1 VNAKSVSLNSNSPL
15 PLYYQLQED
24 IRSRIESG
32 EYPPSTLLPT
42 EADLRVMYGVSR
54 ATVREALRVL
64 ADRGLVERRQG
75 VGTFVS
81 AKKISEKL
89 PGVYSF
95 STEMRLQ
102 GYGYTVR
109 SEVLNK
115 DYFEPPRRISSLLEL
130 DEDSQVLRVRRLR
143 YVDDK
148 PFLISI
154 SYLPPFISIEDDF
167 TGSIYQ
173 LLQTKYN
180 LQVAGGEAS
189 IEAGIAE
196 DEEARLLDVD
206 SADAVLRISWLGHT
220 LEGQYVEY
228 SEGTYRGD
236 CYRYIVQLSR

>member
-1 VNAKSVSLNSNSPL
+1 VNARRISLNPNSPL

-24 IRSRIESG
+24 IRERIESG
-32 EYPPSTLLPT
+32 EYAPSTMLPT
-42 EADLRVMYGVSR
+42 EAELSAAYGVSR
-54 ATVREALRVL
+54 ATVREALRGL
-64 ADRGLVERRQG
+64 AERGLVEKRQG

-81 AKKISEKL
+81 GKKISEKL

-95 STEMRLQ
+95 STEMRLR
-102 GYGYTVR
+102 GYGYAVR

-115 DYFEPPRRISSLLEL
+115 DYIEPPRRISALLEL
-130 DEDSQVLRVRRLR
+130 EEGSQVLRVRRLR

-173 LLQTKYN
+173 LLQTKYD
-180 LQVAGGEAS
+180 LLVISGEAS

-196 DEEARLLDVD
+196 EEEAYLLRIQPT
-206 SADAVLRISWLGHT
+206 DAVLRISWLGQAMG
-220 LEGQYVEY
+220 GQFVEY

-236 CYRYIVQLSR
+236 CYRYIVQLHR